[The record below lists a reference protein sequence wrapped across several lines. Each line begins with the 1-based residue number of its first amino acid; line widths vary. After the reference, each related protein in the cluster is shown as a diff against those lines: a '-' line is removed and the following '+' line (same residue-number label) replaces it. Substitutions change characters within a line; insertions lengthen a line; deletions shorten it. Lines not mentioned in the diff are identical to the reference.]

1 MLHQLMTATSWLQE
15 PTGPEG
21 AQQIFSYALGL
32 LDAIDVLSWVK
43 AVIYLVLVLFS
54 TKLIFSVLRGGG

>member
-1 MLHQLMTATSWLQE
+1 MIPLT
-15 PTGPEG
+15 TGPEG

-32 LDAIDVLSWVK
+32 LEAIDVLWMLK

-54 TKLIFSVLRGGG
+54 TKLIFGVLRGGN